1 MLLSPD
7 ENILIS
13 FVGIVFIDNSYLLID
28 SFNWL
33 FSAPINLVRKVA
45 VGVEFKFSKVT
56 ELGTFIPL
64 KLNTSG
70 LFKLLISTA

>member
-56 ELGTFIPL
+56 D
-64 KLNTSG
+64 
-70 LFKLLISTA
+70 